1 MSGKEERRQEKK
13 WGKKET
19 RSGSPH
25 KTPWKLT
32 SVVPP
37 ARPSERNRK
46 LAAPTAL
53 QNNGEAGGKRAA
65 FKIPRGKARKDS
77 AEEKISG

>member
-1 MSGKEERRQEKK
+1 MAEKKHDNKEQTASSGKVEWEGGKETEKK

-46 LAAPTAL
+46 LAVPTAL
-53 QNNGEAGGKRAA
+53 QNNG
-65 FKIPRGKARKDS
+65 
-77 AEEKISG
+77 